1 MQILEINDLQSRF
14 NGVNSYVLPCQ
25 NMLKIIA
32 GTVIAVVVCF
42 VMGMLLR

>member
-14 NGVNSYVLPCQ
+14 NGVNSYVLPYQ
-25 NMLKIIA
+25 NMLKVIVGA
-32 GTVIAVVVCF
+32 VIAVVLCF